1 MYDSIKIVLSEK
13 DLNNEISFME
23 EIPCRIVVSVCSENR
38 VVGYLRN
45 MRVEVRGTTLVVEGS
60 LTKWVLGNNYAKP
73 LGIWEIRSGVKA
85 LSVALGVPIEK
96 AVVQRLDVAFN
107 FRVKHMPWLY
117 MRRLLYSDGFYSAH
131 IKKETLYFSKHDC
144 QMVFYDK
151 IAEMKSCKR
160 TDDIKQGLEDF
171 EDLNVLR
178 YEFRFKKVKSI
189 FGRTIR
195 GEDLYT
201 TSFCLLVLKKW
212 YDCYMDI
219 QKTYDKDLSYCMFYS
234 KMAFELACVA
244 YCMNQFNV
252 NDMLEEAFIRRD
264 ISSKNKYDIK
274 EVLAKAK
281 NVGIDSLNAASMI
294 DELTSKIEHA
304 YVKLR
309 SRYDVAPERLE
320 RLNRWVDRGVTGM
333 PS

>member
-131 IKKETLYFSKHDC
+131 INLNSATL
-144 QMVFYDK
+144 
-151 IAEMKSCKR
+151 
-160 TDDIKQGLEDF
+160 
-171 EDLNVLR
+171 
-178 YEFRFKKVKSI
+178 
-189 FGRTIR
+189 
-195 GEDLYT
+195 
-201 TSFCLLVLKKW
+201 
-212 YDCYMDI
+212 
-219 QKTYDKDLSYCMFYS
+219 
-234 KMAFELACVA
+234 
-244 YCMNQFNV
+244 
-252 NDMLEEAFIRRD
+252 
-264 ISSKNKYDIK
+264 
-274 EVLAKAK
+274 
-281 NVGIDSLNAASMI
+281 
-294 DELTSKIEHA
+294 
-304 YVKLR
+304 
-309 SRYDVAPERLE
+309 
-320 RLNRWVDRGVTGM
+320 
-333 PS
+333 

>member
-1 MYDSIKIVLSEK
+1 
-13 DLNNEISFME
+13 
-23 EIPCRIVVSVCSENR
+23 
-38 VVGYLRN
+38 
-45 MRVEVRGTTLVVEGS
+45 
-60 LTKWVLGNNYAKP
+60 
-73 LGIWEIRSGVKA
+73 
-85 LSVALGVPIEK
+85 
-96 AVVQRLDVAFN
+96 
-107 FRVKHMPWLY
+107 
-117 MRRLLYSDGFYSAH
+117 
-131 IKKETLYFSKHDC
+131 
-144 QMVFYDK
+144 MVFYDK

-219 QKTYDKDLSYCMFYS
+219 QKTYDIELSYCMFNS
-234 KMAFELACVA
+234 KKAFELACVA
-244 YCMNQFNV
+244 YCMTQFNV
-252 NDMLEEAFIRRD
+252 YDILEEAFIRRD